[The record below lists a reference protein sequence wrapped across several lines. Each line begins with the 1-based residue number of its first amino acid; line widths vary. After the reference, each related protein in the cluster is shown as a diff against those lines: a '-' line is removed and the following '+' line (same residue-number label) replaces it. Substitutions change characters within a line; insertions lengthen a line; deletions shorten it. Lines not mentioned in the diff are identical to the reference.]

1 MQRSRSLL
9 ERAAIIPIAAC
20 ALLFGSTLGVA
31 AQSPAASTG
40 AMASEAPAVIGP
52 ECAKDALTLK
62 NPGRLTLSTDNP
74 AYPPWWSDAEK
85 PADSDWAFGYPPNG
99 QGYEG
104 ATAAAI
110 AKALGFTPDETDWIP
125 NTVFENAFAPGPKP
139 FDFHLAQISIK
150 PERAQAVDFSD
161 SYFDSHQA
169 ILALTYPVGAAPD
182 PSAGPDA
189 ASAVPTNPILG
200 VTAIDGLKPFKLGAA
215 VGTTSYALIED
226 VIQPSAEASVFNDN
240 AAALQA
246 LQNGQIDGLVVDIQT
261 AIFMRDAQLE
271 NFDTAWPEAT
281 VIGQFSELAQENQ
294 MGIVLEKG
302 SALTACVNE
311 ALAVIKSDGT
321 LQSIYDRVDQGRT
334 GDPHLPVSIG
344 PAGRS

>member
-20 ALLFGSTLGVA
+20 ALLFGSTLAVT
-31 AQSPAASTG
+31 AQSPGASTG
-40 AMASEAPAVIGP
+40 AAASEAPAVIGP
-52 ECAKDALTLK
+52 ECAKDALMLK

-74 AYPPWWSDAEK
+74 AYPPWWSDADK

-110 AKALGFTPDETDWIP
+110 ATALGFTPADTDWIP

-169 ILALTYPVGAAPD
+169 DPRADLSGGRRHG
-182 PSAGPDA
+182 PSAGRMLRLQ
-189 ASAVPTNPILG
+189 PTNPILG

-215 VGTTSYALIED
+215 VGTTSSALIED

-281 VIGQFSELAQENQ
+281 IIGQFSELAQENQ

-311 ALAVIKSDGT
+311 ALAVIKSNGT
-321 LQSIYDRVDQGRT
+321 LQSIYDQWIK
-334 GDPHLPVSIG
+334 IG
-344 PAGRS
+344 QAIPTFQ

>member
-1 MQRSRSLL
+1 MQRSHSLL

-20 ALLFGSTLGVA
+20 ALLFGSTLGA
-31 AQSPAASTG
+31 GAQSPAASTG
-40 AMASEAPAVIGP
+40 AAA
-52 ECAKDALTLK
+52 DALTLK
-62 NPGRLTLSTDNP
+62 NPGRMTLSTDNP
-74 AYPPWWSDAEK
+74 AFPPWWSDADK
-85 PADSDWAFGYPPNG
+85 PADSEWAFGYPPNG
-99 QGYEG
+99 KGYEG
-104 ATAAAI
+104 ATAAAV
-110 AKALGFTPDETDWIP
+110 ATALGFSPDETDWIP

-139 FDFHLAQISIK
+139 FDFHMAQISIK

-169 ILALTYPVGAAPD
+169 ILAMTYPVGAAPD

-189 ASAVPTNPILG
+189 ASALPTSPILG
-200 VTAIDGLKPFKLGAA
+200 VTTIDGLKPF
-215 VGTTSYALIED
+215 GTTSYALIED
-226 VIQPSAEASVFNDN
+226 VIQPTSEASVFNDN

-321 LQSIYDRVDQGRT
+321 LQSIYDEWIKVGQAIPT
-334 GDPHLPVSIG
+334 FQ
-344 PAGRS
+344 